1 MIQRVQ
7 SLFLLGVAVCLI
19 ATLFFPIWEK
29 VDTAAQAATT
39 LNAHAAVMIS
49 AGEEP
54 EVIYFPA
61 IIIGILALAGAIIAL
76 FEIFQYRSRLN
87 QIKLGALNSL
97 VMAGIL
103 GVSVYLTFRFEQSIS
118 GEGQGEYQMGMY
130 LPAVALI
137 FNLLANRFIRRDE
150 ALVRSVDRLR

>member
-19 ATLFFPIWEK
+19 AMLFFPIWQK
-29 VDTAAQAATT
+29 VDTNAQSSLILRPTATITTT
-39 LNAHAAVMIS
+39 LEEGTNAY
-49 AGEEP
+49 
-54 EVIYFPA
+54 YFPA
-61 IIIGILALAGAIIAL
+61 AIIGILGIAGAIIAL
-76 FEIFQYRSRLN
+76 YALFQYRNRLT

-103 GVSVYLTFRFEQSIS
+103 GLCVYLTFRLEQNMAS
-118 GEGQGEYQMGMY
+118 ETQGQYEIGMY

-137 FNLLANRFIRRDE
+137 FNLIANRFIRKDE
-150 ALVRSVDRLR
+150 ALVRSVDRIR